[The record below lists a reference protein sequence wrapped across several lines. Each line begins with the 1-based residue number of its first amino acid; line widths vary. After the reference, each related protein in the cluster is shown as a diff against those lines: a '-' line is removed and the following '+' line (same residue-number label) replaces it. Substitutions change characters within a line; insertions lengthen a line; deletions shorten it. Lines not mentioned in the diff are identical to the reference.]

1 MVATARQVPRRRLI
15 AAAFTIVILVAIAV
29 LVPLPTAVQMRDWAS
44 AAGPWLPVAF
54 FAVHVIVTIFPFP
67 RTAFTLSAGLL
78 FGPALGITMAVVA
91 STLAAAV
98 AFLIVRGAGWKLSS
112 LVSHPRM
119 DELETRLRRRGWP
132 AVLSLRLI
140 ALVPFSVLN
149 YISGASGVRF
159 VPYAAAT
166 LVGVIPGTAALVILG
181 DAFTGSVNPL
191 LVVASVCIACL
202 GLSGLAIEIRSHL
215 RDQAAQHVTPSAD
228 CSPSQA
234 ATPSVPALLP
244 ETTAPGDRAPAAP

>member
-1 MVATARQVPRRRLI
+1 MVATARQIPRRRLI
-15 AAAFTIVILVAIAV
+15 SAAFVVVILVALAV
-29 LVPLPTAVQMRDWAS
+29 LVPLPTAVQVRDWAA
-44 AAGPWLPVAF
+44 AAGPWLLIVF
-54 FAVHVIVTIFPFP
+54 FAAHVIVTIFPFP

-78 FGPALGITMAVVA
+78 FGPVLGITMAVVA
-91 STLAAAV
+91 STLSAMI
-98 AFLIVRGAGWKLSS
+98 AFLLVRAAGWQLSS
-112 LVSHPRM
+112 IVSHPRM
-119 DELETRLRRRGWP
+119 AELETRLRRRGWP

-140 ALVPFSVLN
+140 AMVPFSVLN

-202 GLSGLAIEIRSHL
+202 GLSGLALEIRSHV
-215 RDQAAQHVTPSAD
+215 RDQRRQHVQPS
-228 CSPSQA
+228 SGP
-234 ATPSVPALLP
+234 ATVS
-244 ETTAPGDRAPAAP
+244 AP